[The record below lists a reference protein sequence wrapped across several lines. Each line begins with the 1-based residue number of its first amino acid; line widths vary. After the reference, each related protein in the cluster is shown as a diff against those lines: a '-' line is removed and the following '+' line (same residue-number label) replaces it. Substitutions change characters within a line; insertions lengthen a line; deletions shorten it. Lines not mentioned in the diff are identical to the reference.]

1 MPVWTLKRTFDMQRN
16 NMIKKAKIALFVLA
30 LLPLA
35 RLVWLGMTDGLG
47 ANPVEFVM
55 RSLGT
60 WTLVCLLVTLSV
72 TPIRLIF
79 GIKWL
84 VPLRRMMGLFTFFY
98 VCLHLLAYAGLDQ
111 WFDWRAIVHDI
122 AKHPYVLVGFA
133 AFVLMIPLAVTSNQ
147 AMIRRLRQRWQTL
160 HRLVYLI
167 AILGVTH
174 YWWLVKKDVT
184 EPLIYAMVLFFLLA
198 VRLYYKWPISLNLQS
213 APQR

>member
-1 MPVWTLKRTFDMQRN
+1 MQRN
-16 NMIKKAKIALFVLA
+16 RLILNAKIAFFSIA

-35 RLVWLGMTDGLG
+35 RLAWLASTDGLG
-47 ANPVEFVM
+47 ANPVEFVI

-60 WTLVCLLVTLSV
+60 WTLVFLLVTLSV

-79 GIKWL
+79 GINWL
-84 VPLRRMMGLFTFFY
+84 VQLRRMMGLFTFFY

-111 WFDWRAIVHDI
+111 WFDWQAIVHDI
-122 AKHPYVLVGFA
+122 AKHPYVLVGFS

-147 AMIRRLRQRWQTL
+147 AMIRRLRQRWQVL
-160 HRLVYLI
+160 HRLIYII

-184 EPLIYAMVLFFLLA
+184 EPLIYAMVLFLLLA
-198 VRLYYKWPISLNLQS
+198 IRVYYKRPILLGPLWRK
-213 APQR
+213 ATTGA